1 MIQKIISP
9 PHSWHDHE
17 SPLCSCVDAVTWLAN
32 VLHIKLSGDT
42 SEIAAGFN
50 VTFNAIYFNNNVYQG
65 KIFQNQRWFTGSVCK
80 ASLTVKFKGVFIYV
94 AAQAWSKNG

>member
-17 SPLCSCVDAVTWLAN
+17 SPLCLCVYVVTWLAN

-42 SEIAAGFN
+42 SGIAAGFN
-50 VTFNAIYFNNNVYQG
+50 VPFNAIYFNNNVYQG
-65 KIFQNQRWFTGSVCK
+65 KTSPLNSEVQRCFNVCGSAGLK
-80 ASLTVKFKGVFIYV
+80 
-94 AAQAWSKNG
+94 

>member
-17 SPLCSCVDAVTWLAN
+17 SPLCSCVYAVTWFAN

-42 SEIAAGFN
+42 SGIAAGFN

-65 KIFQNQRWFTGSVCK
+65 KIFQNQRCK
-80 ASLTVKFKGVFIYV
+80 VSLTVKFKGVLIYV

>member
-32 VLHIKLSGDT
+32 VLYIKPSGDK

-50 VTFNAIYFNNNVYQG
+50 VTFNAILFNNNVYQG